1 MSTIRRQSIISS
13 LVIYIGFA
21 IGLFNVY
28 LFTKQGIFQ
37 DPEYGLYNAFIA
49 IATMM
54 MAVSNLAMPSFI
66 YKFFPYYKDNLPAK
80 KNDQLSVALLV
91 SLIGFAIVLAAG
103 FIFKDLVIKKY
114 SANAPELVAHYKW
127 IFPLAFGF
135 LIYTVLE
142 AYTWQL
148 KKSIVT
154 NFLKEVAWRL
164 FVTILIVLFYF
175 GVIPSFDVFIK
186 LFSFS
191 YPFIALLLLVYL
203 AYTGQLHL
211 TLRISKVT
219 KRMKGSIFKLCRFV
233 FAGTVIFTLAQV
245 FDSLVIL
252 SKLEKATT
260 MLAVYSLAQNIASMI
275 QVPQRGIVAASI
287 PYLSQAW
294 KDKDMGL
301 IQRIYQRSSINQLIF
316 AAFIFS
322 LLILNF
328 TDAVYTFQ
336 LKGTYLD
343 AYYVIILLGLTKIVD
358 MGTGLNAQ
366 IIATST
372 FWRFE
377 MLSGIALLAFML
389 PLSYFF
395 TISYG
400 IVGTAAAQ
408 LISMCA
414 YNAIRIIFLWK
425 KFRLSPFTMQTAY
438 SVLLAVACFFACYF
452 IFINIH
458 GIAGMFLRSIVF
470 ILLYATGT
478 IYMKLSPDIQ
488 PVIVTIKKKLG
499 FKKD

>member
-1 MSTIRRQSIISS
+1 MSNIRRQSIISS
-13 LVIYIGFA
+13 LVIYVGFA

-91 SLIGFAIVLAAG
+91 SLIGFTVVLAAG

-114 SANAPELVAHYKW
+114 SANAPELVAHYIW

-148 KKSIVT
+148 KKSIIT

-164 FVTILIVLFYF
+164 FVTVLIVLFYL

-377 MLSGIALLAFML
+377 MLSGIVLLAFML

-414 YNAIRIIFLWK
+414 YNAIRIVFLWK
-425 KFRLSPFTMQTAY
+425 KFRLSPFTWQTAY
-438 SVLLAVACFFACYF
+438 SVLLAVACFFTCYF

-458 GIAGMFLRSIVF
+458 GIAGMFLRSTAF
-470 ILLYATGT
+470 ILLYATGA

-488 PVIVTIKKKLG
+488 PVIATIKKKLG
-499 FKKD
+499 FKK

>member
-1 MSTIRRQSIISS
+1 MSSIRRQSIISS

-28 LFTKQGIFQ
+28 LFTKQGIFE

-66 YKFFPYYKDNLPAK
+66 YKFFPYYKDNLPKK
-80 KNDQLSVALLV
+80 KNDQLGVALLV
-91 SLIGFAIVLAAG
+91 SLIGFAVVLAAG

-114 SANAPELVAHYKW
+114 SANAPELVAHYTW

-175 GVIPSFDVFIK
+175 EIIPSFDLFIK

-328 TDAVYTFQ
+328 TDAVYTFR

-438 SVLLAVACFFACYF
+438 SVLLAVVCFFACYF
-452 IFINIH
+452 IFINMH
-458 GIAGMFLRSIVF
+458 GITGMFIRSIAF
-470 ILLYATGT
+470 LALYIPSVIAL
-478 IYMKLSPDIQ
+478 KLSPDIQ
-488 PVIVTIKKKLG
+488 PVIQTIRKKIGIK
-499 FKKD
+499 